1 MTMKTPFESEIGNKI
16 ILFLC
21 IGLGIYLLYSAPD
34 LPKESPFWGVAIA
47 GALIGFLI
55 YLVLKF
61 PVLLYLEYR
70 RRIENDIPLD
80 VILETNPDVVKGRM
94 LELMY
99 YGHPDG
105 DDAMLAEFNKIFRYY
120 PQWNL
125 EEWDYFRAWYKDFID
140 FVLSRP
146 DLITITKNGGHE
158 YVKEE
163 DSLYDPDA
171 PDWEPYEYVVNKVF
185 SEIESERELKR
196 KESERRRDN
205 YARALGI
212 GMGIGLVSGITG
224 GNGGNGS

>member
-1 MTMKTPFESEIGNKI
+1 MKTPFESEIGNKI
-16 ILFLC
+16 ILVACF
-21 IGLGIYLLYSAPD
+21 GLGVYLMTLEKDVS
-34 LPKESPFWGVAIA
+34 LFGIILM
-47 GALIGFLI
+47 GAFVGFII

-61 PVLLYLEYR
+61 PVLIYLEYR
-70 RRIENDIPLD
+70 RRVENDIPVD
-80 VILETNPDVVKGRM
+80 VVLETNPDVVKGRM

-99 YGHPDG
+99 YGHLDG
-105 DDAMLAEFNKIFRYY
+105 DDAMLAEFNQIFRYY

-125 EEWDYFRAWYKDFID
+125 EEWDVFRAWYKGFID

-146 DLITITKNGGHE
+146 DLIKITKNGGQE

-185 SEIESERELKR
+185 TEIENERELKR

-212 GMGIGLVSGITG
+212 GMGIGLVGGISGSS
-224 GNGGNGS
+224 GS

>member
-1 MTMKTPFESEIGNKI
+1 MKTPFESKIGNKI

-21 IGLGIYLLYSAPD
+21 ISLGIYLLYSDPNKSD
-34 LPKESPFWGVAIA
+34 GSHFLGVVIV

-55 YLVLKF
+55 YLILKF
-61 PVLLYLEYR
+61 PILLYLEYR
-70 RRIENDIPLD
+70 RRIENELPLD
-80 VILETNPDVVKGRM
+80 EILETNPDVVKGRM

-99 YGHPDG
+99 YGHPNG
-105 DDAMLAEFNKIFRYY
+105 DDAMLDEFNKIFRYY

-125 EEWDYFRAWYKDFID
+125 DEWDFFRAWYKDFID

-146 DLITITKNGGHE
+146 DLITITKNGGQE

-171 PDWEPYEYVVNKVF
+171 PDWEPYEYVLNKMF
-185 SEIESERELKR
+185 TEIENEREQKR

-205 YARALGI
+205 YAKALGI

-224 GNGGNGS
+224 SSSSGG